1 MNRVKDNIHFLW
13 CSHTLSFLLV
23 RFHTPKQQAELI
35 CGRICP
41 IMSFSLDKSMG
52 EELIYYSLKQQTI
65 PLRPAAA
72 AAETEDGKYKHTHRG
87 GYFT

>member
-1 MNRVKDNIHFLW
+1 
-13 CSHTLSFLLV
+13 
-23 RFHTPKQQAELI
+23 
-35 CGRICP
+35 
-41 IMSFSLDKSMG
+41 MG